1 MVTMKDLLEC
11 GVHFGHQTRRWN
23 PKMKKYIFG
32 ERKNIYI
39 IDLQKTLR
47 FFRYTYNVVKDAA
60 TEGQTMLFV
69 GTKKQASQAVKEYA
83 QKCGMPYVNHRWLG
97 GMLTNYQTIKQ
108 SIRKLD
114 IIEKMEED
122 GQIELLTKKEALM
135 LKRKKAKLL
144 DYLGGIREMKKTP
157 DMIFVIDTVKEKIA
171 VQEARRLGIKVI
183 APLDTNCDP
192 DLVDLPIP
200 GNDDAIRSVR
210 LFCKE
215 MSEAMNE
222 GREIREQDAAA
233 DEVAEEVVV
242 SEEEKAKVIEEAVS
256 DKTLVSEEVTAKVE
270 KSQEESKEETEEK

>member
-1 MVTMKDLLEC
+1 MKDLLEC

-47 FFRYTYNVVKDAA
+47 FFRYTYNVVRDAA
-60 TEGQTMLFV
+60 AEGQTMLFV
-69 GTKKQASQAVKEYA
+69 GTKKQASGAVKEFA
-83 QKCGMPYVNHRWLG
+83 ESCGMPYVNHRWLG

-122 GQIELLTKKEALM
+122 GQIDLLTKKEALM
-135 LKRKKAKLL
+135 LKRKKVKLL
-144 DYLGGIREMKKTP
+144 NYLGGIRNMKTTP

-215 MSEAMNE
+215 MAEAMNE

-233 DEVAEEVVV
+233 DEVQDAQMTG
-242 SEEEKAKVIEEAVS
+242 EEEKTEVVEEALSEPVTE
-256 DKTLVSEEVTAKVE
+256 KVAISEE
-270 KSQEESKEETEEK
+270 QSKEAVEEK

>member
-1 MVTMKDLLEC
+1 MVAMKDLLEC

-69 GTKKQASQAVKEYA
+69 GTKKQASGAVKEFA
-83 QKCGMPYVNHRWLG
+83 ESCGMPYVNHRWLG

-144 DYLGGIREMKKTP
+144 DYLGGIRNMKKIP
-157 DMIFVIDTVKEKIA
+157 EMIFVIDTVKEKIA

-215 MSEAMNE
+215 MAEAMNE

-233 DEVAEEVVV
+233 DEVQDELMV
-242 SEEEKAKVIEEAVS
+242 SEEEKTEVVEEA
-256 DKTLVSEEVTAKVE
+256 LSEPVTEKVAISE
-270 KSQEESKEETEEK
+270 EESKEAVEEK